1 MENNLTST
9 STSSWWHSGKKIDR
23 ATGILA
29 VSLCIY
35 NLLFVMGVFSK
46 LNIYILSQQHKV
58 MNLAVVIVILYL
70 NDLFNAKNTF
80 VKYSFNS
87 IFLLMGIIPCVYI
100 FVFYDTVVQH
110 VSRMQPSTL
119 ETVLFF
125 MLLASLLEA
134 ARRKVGWPM
143 ALIALFFVFYAFK
156 ADMFPGVF
164 FSRPLRLP
172 RLVSSFYLSTDA
184 IFSVPIGV
192 ASTTVAI
199 FLIFACLLLYT
210 GGGKFFIDL
219 SMSLMGMFRGGP
231 AKTAI
236 LASAT
241 FGTLSGPVAAN
252 VAATGSITI
261 PLMKRIGYK
270 PEFAAGVEAVASNGG
285 QLMPPIMGVAAFVM
299 AEMTGIPYV
308 KIIAAALIPAI
319 LYYIALFTQVD
330 LEAVRLKLKGLPK
343 QELPQIKQVLKDGW
357 FYIVPLVVLIVALAV
372 FRITPERSAFYAMVA
387 LVLLVILNRKF
398 SIRTVVDAFE
408 NAGKAMCVVVVAC
421 ATAGLILGTISTTGV
436 GINLAI
442 AIERISAG
450 NVYLILL
457 LTAFS
462 CLVLG
467 TGLDTISIY
476 FMLSTLISPL
486 LVDSGITLMAA
497 HLFVV
502 YYGLVSFITPPVAV
516 AAFIAAGLAE
526 SNPMKTA
533 VSATRLGICT
543 FIIPFLFV
551 LNPELLM
558 IGSGGDIALAFVTA
572 VAGVF
577 VLSMGIVG
585 RMYHDIGE
593 IPPAARII
601 FIGCALLM
609 MQPGI
614 VTDLIGISVTALT
627 IWFLIK
633 RSTKQPSTMEG
644 VRQV

>member
-1 MENNLTST
+1 MVDQNLESA
-9 STSSWWHSGKKIDR
+9 SAKGWWHSGKKIDR

-29 VSLCIY
+29 ISLCIY
-35 NLLFVMGVFSK
+35 NLLFVMGAFSR

-58 MNLAVVIVILYL
+58 LNLFVVIVILYL
-70 NDLFNAKNTF
+70 TDLFPAKKNF
-80 VKYSFNS
+80 LKSMSNW
-87 IFLLMGIIPCVYI
+87 IFLVMGMLPCIYI

-110 VSRMQPSTL
+110 VSKMQPSTL
-119 ETVLFF
+119 EIVLFF

-143 ALIALFFVFYAFK
+143 ALIALVFVFYAFK
-156 ADMFPGVF
+156 ADIFPGVL

-192 ASTTVAI
+192 ASTTVAV
-199 FLIFACLLLYT
+199 FLVFACLLLYT

-241 FGTLSGPVAAN
+241 FGTLSGTVAAN

-285 QLMPPIMGVAAFVM
+285 QLMPPIMGVVAFVM

-330 LEAVRLKLKGLPK
+330 LEAVKLKLKGLPR
-343 QELPQIKQVLKDGW
+343 QELPEIKQVLLEGW
-357 FYIVPLVVLIVALAV
+357 FYIVPLIVLIVAMAV
-372 FRITPERSAFYAMVA
+372 FRITPERSAFYAIVT
-387 LVLLVILNRKF
+387 LILLVILNKKF
-398 SIRTVVDAFE
+398 SMGMIVDALE
-408 NAGKAMCVVVVAC
+408 NAGKAMCVVVIAC

-457 LTAFS
+457 LTAIS
-462 CLVLG
+462 CFVLG

-486 LVDSGITLMAA
+486 LVDNGIPLMAA

-502 YYGLVSFITPPVAV
+502 YFGLVSFITPPVAV

-533 VSATRLGICT
+533 VTATRLGICT

-558 IGSGGDIALAFVTA
+558 IGSGGDIALAFITA
-572 VAGVF
+572 VIGVF
-577 VLSMGIVG
+577 VLSMGVVG
-585 RMYHDIGE
+585 RVYYDMGE
-593 IPPAARII
+593 IPLVIRIVL
-601 FIGCALLM
+601 IGCALLM
-609 MQPGI
+609 MQPGV
-614 VTDLIGISVTALT
+614 VTDLIGISVTGLM
-627 IWFLIK
+627 IWLLYRRNAKHSSI
-633 RSTKQPSTMEG
+633 MEG
-644 VRQV
+644 VR

>member
-1 MENNLTST
+1 MEKNLESA
-9 STSSWWHSGKKIDR
+9 SANSWWHSGKKIDR

-35 NLLFVMGVFSK
+35 NLLFVVGAFSR

-58 MNLAVVIVILYL
+58 MNLFVVIVILYL
-70 NDLFNAKNTF
+70 TDWFSTKKSFLKSLFNF
-80 VKYSFNS
+80 V
-87 IFLLMGIIPCVYI
+87 FLMMGTIPCVYM
-100 FVFYDTVVQH
+100 FLFYDTVVQH
-110 VSRMQPSTL
+110 VSKMQPSTL
-119 ETVLFF
+119 EIVLFF
-125 MLLASLLEA
+125 MLLVSLLES

-143 ALIALFFVFYAFK
+143 ALIALVFVFYAFK
-156 ADMFPGVF
+156 ADIFPGVL

-192 ASTTVAI
+192 ASTTVAV
-199 FLIFACLLLYT
+199 FLVFACLLLYT

-219 SMSLMGMFRGGP
+219 SMSMMGMFRGGP

-241 FGTLSGPVAAN
+241 FGTLSGTVAAN

-285 QLMPPIMGVAAFVM
+285 QLMPPIMGVVAFVM

-308 KIIAAALIPAI
+308 KIIAAALIPAL

-330 LEAVRLKLKGLPK
+330 LEALKLNLKGLPK
-343 QELPQIKQVLKDGW
+343 QELPEIKQVLRDGW
-357 FYIVPLVVLIVALAV
+357 YYIVPLVVLIVAMAV
-372 FRITPERSAFYAMVA
+372 FRITPERSAFYAMVT
-387 LVLLVILNRKF
+387 LILLVILNRKF
-398 SIRTVVDAFE
+398 SIGMIVDALE
-408 NAGKAMCVVVVAC
+408 NAGKAMCVVVIAC

-450 NVYLILL
+450 NVYIILL
-457 LTAFS
+457 LTAIS
-462 CLVLG
+462 CFVLG

-486 LVDSGITLMAA
+486 LVESGITLMAA

-502 YYGLVSFITPPVAV
+502 YFGLVSFITPPVAV

-533 VSATRLGICT
+533 VTATRLGICT

-572 VAGVF
+572 VIGVF
-577 VLSMGIVG
+577 VLSMGVVG
-585 RMYHDIGE
+585 RAYYDMGE
-593 IPPAARII
+593 IPLAIRIV

-609 MQPGI
+609 MQPGA
-614 VTDLIGISVTALT
+614 VTDLIGISITGLM
-627 IWFLIK
+627 IWLLYRRNIK
-633 RSTKQPSTMEG
+633 RLSLTKG
-644 VRQV
+644 VR

>member
-1 MENNLTST
+1 MVDQNLESA
-9 STSSWWHSGKKIDR
+9 SAKGWWHSGKKIDR

-29 VSLCIY
+29 ISLCIY
-35 NLLFVMGVFSK
+35 NLLFVMGAFSR

-58 MNLAVVIVILYL
+58 LNLFVVIVILYL
-70 NDLFNAKNTF
+70 TDLFPAKKNLL
-80 VKYSFNS
+80 KSMSNW
-87 IFLLMGIIPCVYI
+87 IFLLMGMLPCIYI

-110 VSRMQPSTL
+110 VSKMQPSTL
-119 ETVLFF
+119 EIVLFF

-143 ALIALFFVFYAFK
+143 ALIALVFVFYAFK
-156 ADMFPGVF
+156 ADIFPGVL

-192 ASTTVAI
+192 ASTTVAV
-199 FLIFACLLLYT
+199 FLVFACLLLYT

-241 FGTLSGPVAAN
+241 FGTLSGTVAAN

-285 QLMPPIMGVAAFVM
+285 QLMPPIMGVVAFVM

-330 LEAVRLKLKGLPK
+330 LEAVKLKLKGLPR
-343 QELPQIKQVLKDGW
+343 QELPEIKQVLLEGW
-357 FYIVPLVVLIVALAV
+357 FYIVPLIVLIVAMAV
-372 FRITPERSAFYAMVA
+372 FRITPERSAFYAIVT
-387 LVLLVILNRKF
+387 LILLVILNGKF
-398 SIRTVVDAFE
+398 SIGMIVDALE
-408 NAGKAMCVVVVAC
+408 NAGKAMCVVVIAC

-457 LTAFS
+457 LTAIS
-462 CLVLG
+462 CFVLG

-486 LVDSGITLMAA
+486 LVDNGIPLMAA

-502 YYGLVSFITPPVAV
+502 YFGLVSFITPPVAV

-533 VSATRLGICT
+533 VTATRLGICT

-558 IGSGGDIALAFVTA
+558 IGSGGDIALAFITA
-572 VAGVF
+572 VIGVF
-577 VLSMGIVG
+577 VLSMGVVG
-585 RMYHDIGE
+585 RVYYDMGE
-593 IPPAARII
+593 IPLVIRIVL
-601 FIGCALLM
+601 IGCALLM
-609 MQPGI
+609 MQPGA
-614 VTDLIGISVTALT
+614 VTDLIGISVTGLM
-627 IWFLIK
+627 IWLLYRRNAKHSSI
-633 RSTKQPSTMEG
+633 MEG
-644 VRQV
+644 VR